1 MAFTLRSTS
10 NWCHDFPKLAR
21 ESGFYFNSHT
31 SRVRVDWNRISSIDI
46 DRVIRERDFNTVDEN
61 VNNVVDYCLDS
72 EYDVKILDPN
82 FVKLFRLSQLAVE
95 YLLYCKQYLDQSVV
109 ILKEELKYKLE
120 ENVKLKEEVDQQQN
134 VIKEIKEKIKDKKSI
149 DMKSESH
156 GEIHKCPH
164 CPKTFVSAS
173 FANAHLF
180 RRHAHLA
187 NLSTSSLVQDEYRA
201 ETEKLHNEIKT
212 LKERLNQTERVIHSE
227 AKIKE
232 KISNDDDDS
241 NKDEQYRKYQEEISN
256 LKSMLFTEIRNIKKK
271 DSNINQQ
278 ETEANQENI
287 KELMNHQENEIQ
299 RLKNQLHDHLTSN
312 SNEVQLKLAQQES
325 HWRSKL
331 EQLEQ
336 QHRRDIESLFA
347 ELKLTQESAN
357 RTKTEYEEKVS
368 FLERQS
374 CDQSRLLHEQS
385 ERLSSLKRDYAAE
398 NNSSNVLG
406 GNAATTA
413 VVVTSTGALTEHQQ
427 QQQQQTFH
435 RLRGGSFT
443 DTTVDGIKAATKL
456 PKKTEV
462 ARQKAEENTKESSL
476 SRVKSHAK
484 KPEKI
489 KPHKKTVRGGNKYS
503 SLDESGKSETSSV
516 SGSDMETDED
526 SDEET
531 SESSATHTESTDDD
545 DDDSD
550 FDAQN
555 LPMDQDDNNEEVTAK
570 RKSSIVATNNTNSS
584 STTAATFGVVRKEIR
599 QEFEDKLRDMGLDPE
614 WTGIPVATYKQK
626 MESIKHQ
633 QAMALK
639 GIPKYEQIKKNILEE
654 LTKKIFSHQKSPKR
668 FNEPEKKSFLNKA
681 MKNVK
686 SKALKA
692 FQEFKVPKGYETPT
706 PVMSPKKS
714 SPRDTNVPKR
724 RLSLEL
730 LPKKPTNQD
739 IQNIK
744 RQALNE
750 GSSRSKREKN
760 ETSSPL
766 RKTSLSSD
774 DGGSSISSSILA
786 HHKQQQQLADIVME
800 PIKARGGGGGV
811 GQQQQRNYQ
820 SIEDF
825 IRDIEEQQQQPSTNK
840 PDGAATRIT
849 STPSMNARNLL
860 QDSYAFTMQESAT
873 SLLGQETSV
882 RQSEPPSWA
891 SPKNS
896 SKSVLKSTTGGGGG
910 SGTMSNMVKKKVLFD
925 LEKDD
930 ASPIKS
936 ADGTRSF
943 EEFRDSSHTEKRE
956 IGDGDWNSKLF
967 SVPEENEFLS
977 SNDRSSSTENIQL
990 KTSQSEKIAEISRKI
1005 QEKLE
1010 ASRRKPTN
1018 SVEAMFSSRP
1028 SVTGSRDSDM
1038 AYSTQSTT
1046 AITSSILET
1055 LSSHM
1060 EPKPRINVS
1069 HTPRPAP
1076 RRQISDTKDLDP
1088 NVDVGELLAFT

>member
-149 DMKSESH
+149 DMKTESH

-232 KISNDDDDS
+232 KISNDDDDDS

-299 RLKNQLHDHLTSN
+299 RLKNQLHDHVNTPINYLRKFCSKTSFTFPLAHSQLTSN

-385 ERLSSLKRDYAAE
+385 ERLSSLKRNYAAE
-398 NNSSNVLG
+398 SNSSNVIS
-406 GNAATTA
+406 GNAAATA
-413 VVVTSTGALTEHQQ
+413 VVFTSTGALTDHQ

-435 RLRGGSFT
+435 RLRGGSFAEA
-443 DTTVDGIKAATKL
+443 TVDSIKAATKL
-456 PKKTEV
+456 PKKAEV
-462 ARQKAEENTKESSL
+462 MRQKAEENTKESSL
-476 SRVKSHAK
+476 SRTKSHAK
-484 KPEKI
+484 KPEKV
-489 KPHKKTVRGGNKYS
+489 KPHKTVRGGNKYS

-545 DDDSD
+545 DDDDDSD

-555 LPMDQDDNNEEVTAK
+555 LPMDQDDNNEELTAK
-570 RKSSIVATNNTNSS
+570 RKSSIVTTNTNINSS

-599 QEFEDKLRDMGLDPE
+599 QEFEDKLREMGLDPE

-633 QAMALK
+633 QAMAVK

-692 FQEFKVPKGYETPT
+692 FQEFKVPKGYETST

-774 DGGSSISSSILA
+774 DGGSSIASSIRA
-786 HHKQQQQLADIVME
+786 HHKQQQQQLADIVME
-800 PIKARGGGGGV
+800 PVKARGGGGV
-811 GQQQQRNYQ
+811 GQQQQQQRNYQ

-825 IRDIEEQQQQPSTNK
+825 IRDIEEQQQQQPSNK
-840 PDGAATRIT
+840 PDGAATRVT

-873 SLLGQETSV
+873 SLLGHETSA

-896 SKSVLKSTTGGGGG
+896 SKSVLKSTTTGGGGGG

-936 ADGTRSF
+936 ADVTRSF
-943 EEFRDSSHTEKRE
+943 EEFRDSSHAEKRE

-967 SVPEENEFLS
+967 SLKPQEENQLTRWKQCFL
-977 SNDRSSSTENIQL
+977 QGH
-990 KTSQSEKIAEISRKI
+990 QSPAVEIATW
-1005 QEKLE
+1005 L
-1010 ASRRKPTN
+1010 
-1018 SVEAMFSSRP
+1018 
-1028 SVTGSRDSDM
+1028 
-1038 AYSTQSTT
+1038 T
-1046 AITSSILET
+1046 ALRV
-1055 LSSHM
+1055 
-1060 EPKPRINVS
+1060 PQR
-1069 HTPRPAP
+1069 
-1076 RRQISDTKDLDP
+1076 
-1088 NVDVGELLAFT
+1088 